1 MRRVLILGATGSIGT
16 TALNAV
22 REGKLDVKITG
33 LAARHNEDRLK
44 ALAEE
49 FDCPYIINDDSG
61 KLDDFISS
69 SDSDIALNGIAGSPG
84 LEASLRCIKHSVDLA
99 LANKESVVMGGSF
112 LFESAQKNGS
122 KIIPVD
128 SEHSAI
134 YNLLKGHEDEVEKLV
149 ITASGGP
156 FLNRR
161 DLENVTVEEAC
172 SHPTWKMGRKISIDS
187 STLANKGLEVIEAGF
202 LFNMP
207 AEKIEVTIH
216 RQSVVHSMIR
226 LENGAVYAQL
236 SPPDMTLPIINAL
249 NDGHQEL
256 HNVVKPLSFENLT
269 LTFSSWDRN
278 QFPLLALAYNVLSSK
293 AAYPIAFN
301 AADEVAVAAFIEG
314 RIRYT
319 QIAEIVER
327 VLDHDWTASAHSFEE
342 IKHYDSLARERA
354 ASCLASF

>member
-1 MRRVLILGATGSIGT
+1 MRKVLILGATGSIGT

-22 REGKLDVKITG
+22 RDGKLDVKITG

-49 FDCPYIINDDSG
+49 FDCPYIINDDSN
-61 KLDDFISS
+61 KLDAFIAS

-84 LEASLRCIKHSVDLA
+84 LEASLMCIKHSVDLA

-112 LFESAQKNGS
+112 LFESAQKNGA

-134 YNLLKGHEDEVEKLV
+134 YNLLRGHEDEVSKLV

-216 RQSVVHSMIR
+216 RQSIVHSMIR

-236 SPPDMTLPIINAL
+236 SPPDMTLPIISAL
-249 NDGHQEL
+249 NDGHQDL
-256 HNVVKPLSFENLT
+256 HNVVNPLSFEDLT
-269 LTFSSWDRN
+269 LTFHPGTGISFLCSLWHTMFF
-278 QFPLLALAYNVLSSK
+278 QAKQPTPLLSMQQMRWQCLRLSK
-293 AAYPIAFN
+293 AGS
-301 AADEVAVAAFIEG
+301 DTHRLQRLWKE
-314 RIRYT
+314 
-319 QIAEIVER
+319 
-327 VLDHDWTASAHSFEE
+327 
-342 IKHYDSLARERA
+342 
-354 ASCLASF
+354 CLIMTGVKMHIHLRK

>member
-16 TALNAV
+16 TCLDAI
-22 REGKLDVKITG
+22 RSGKLEAEVTG
-33 LAARHNEDRLK
+33 LVARHSNERLES
-44 ALAEE
+44 LSRE
-49 FDCPYIINDDSG
+49 FDCPCLINDSHES
-61 KLDDFISS
+61 LVSFIQNCGG
-69 SDSDIALNGIAGSPG
+69 DIALNGIAGSAG
-84 LEASLRCIKHSVDLA
+84 LAASLACLDAGLDLA
-99 LANKESVVMGGSF
+99 LANKESIVMGGQF
-112 LFESAQKNGS
+112 LLDEAARLKRR
-122 KIIPVD
+122 IIPVD

-134 YNLLKGHEDEVEKLV
+134 YNLLKGHRGEVSSLV

-156 FLNRR
+156 FLDRQ
-161 DLENVTVEEAC
+161 DLENVTPDEAAA
-172 SHPTWKMGRKISIDS
+172 HPTWKMGRKISIDS

-236 SPPDMTLPIINAL
+236 SPPDMTLPIISAL

>member
-1 MRRVLILGATGSIGT
+1 MRKVLILGATGSIGT

-22 REGKLDVKITG
+22 RGGKLDAEITG
-33 LAARHNEDRLK
+33 LAALHNEDKLK
-44 ALAEE
+44 ALADE
-49 FDCPYIINDDSG
+49 FNCPYIINDNAE
-61 KLDDFISS
+61 KLDDFIAS
-69 SDSDIALNGIAGSPG
+69 SDSDIALNGIAGSSG
-84 LEASLRCIKHSVDLA
+84 LEASLLCIKHSIDLA
-99 LANKESVVMGGSF
+99 LANKESVVMGGSL
-112 LFESAQKNGS
+112 LFESAAQNGS

-134 YNLLKGHEDEVEKLV
+134 YNLLGGHGNEVSKLI

-156 FLNRR
+156 FLNRS
-161 DLENVTVEEAC
+161 DLEHVTVEEAC
-172 SHPTWKMGRKISIDS
+172 NHPTWKMGKKISIDS

-216 RQSVVHSMIR
+216 PQSIVHSMIR

-236 SPPDMTLPIINAL
+236 SPPDMTLPIISAL
-249 NDGHQEL
+249 NDGHQDL

-278 QFPLLALAYNVLSSK
+278 QFPLLSLAYNVLSGK

-319 QIAEIVER
+319 QIAEVVEK
-327 VLDHDWTASAHSFEE
+327 VLDHDWSENAHSFEE
-342 IKHYDSLARERA
+342 IKYFDSLARERA
-354 ASCLASF
+354 SSCLASF